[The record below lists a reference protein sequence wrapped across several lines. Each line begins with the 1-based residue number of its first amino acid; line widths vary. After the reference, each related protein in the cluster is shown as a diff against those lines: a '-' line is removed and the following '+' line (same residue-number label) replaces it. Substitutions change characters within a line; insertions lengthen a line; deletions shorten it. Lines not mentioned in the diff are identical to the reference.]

1 MIVRIL
7 WADRI
12 YLLSILFFVFRDI
25 SLTDFKGSYVAVFFC
40 ASDFENHDDLTILNQ
55 HLKVF
60 KKQSC
65 DVVAC
70 STDSTMLHSKWI
82 QSLKDEDEGTKAED
96 FHIPLMSDKTGELR
110 ISN

>member
-1 MIVRIL
+1 M
-7 WADRI
+7 
-12 YLLSILFFVFRDI
+12 
-25 SLTDFKGSYVAVFFC
+25 AVFFC

-82 QSLKDEDEGTKAED
+82 QSLKDEEEGTKAED

>member
-1 MIVRIL
+1 M
-7 WADRI
+7 
-12 YLLSILFFVFRDI
+12 
-25 SLTDFKGSYVAVFFC
+25 AVFFC

-70 STDSTMLHSKWI
+70 STDSTMLHSKWVQAARSDGLI
-82 QSLKDEDEGTKAED
+82 TGTFDIPLISDKQGQLAKMFDVFDEEEGTCVRSFLIIDEK
-96 FHIPLMSDKTGELR
+96 
-110 ISN
+110 

>member
-1 MIVRIL
+1 M
-7 WADRI
+7 
-12 YLLSILFFVFRDI
+12 
-25 SLTDFKGSYVAVFFC
+25 AVFFC

-60 KKQSC
+60 KKHSC

-82 QSLKDEDEGTKAED
+82 QTFKDEDEGTKAED

-110 ISN
+110 LFN